1 MYLTF
6 LVLSQWQQTLTQEI
20 FCSQTTQAN
29 DEYGRMVLAVVLYS
43 FLATLGTKLHT
54 YNNSNTNLLP
64 IITCAMLMLGSVV
77 SILALSFISSTFAW
91 ITLALW
97 VGIFTLISHEYG
109 AHKRTKIG
117 LPVASHGAKVVASL
131 EKVPLSN
138 SDYTLCSHS

>member
-1 MYLTF
+1 LPW
-6 LVLSQWQQTLTQEI
+6 LQQQTLTHEI
-20 FCSQTTQAN
+20 FCSQTTQAD
-29 DEYGRMVLAVVLYS
+29 DEYGRMVFAVVLYS

-54 YNNSNTNLLP
+54 YNNSNMNLLP
-64 IITCAMLMLGSVV
+64 IITCVMLMLGSVV
-77 SILALSFISSTFAW
+77 SILAFSFISSTFAW

-109 AHKRTKIG
+109 AHKRTKLG

-131 EKVPLSN
+131 EKVPLPN

>member
-1 MYLTF
+1 
-6 LVLSQWQQTLTQEI
+6 
-20 FCSQTTQAN
+20 
-29 DEYGRMVLAVVLYS
+29 MVLAVVLYS

-77 SILALSFISSTFAW
+77 SILALSFISFTFAW

-131 EKVPLSN
+131 EKVPLPN